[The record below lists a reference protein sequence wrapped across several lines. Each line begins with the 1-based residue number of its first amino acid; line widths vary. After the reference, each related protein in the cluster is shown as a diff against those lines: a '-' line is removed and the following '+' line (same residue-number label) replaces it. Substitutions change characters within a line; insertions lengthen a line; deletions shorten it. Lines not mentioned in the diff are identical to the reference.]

1 MKTIFKYIALTALAI
16 ICGLNVS
23 AQNLPEGTYE
33 GKNGIAYR
41 KSSALKPGTT
51 DTYVVNLETFVYGA
65 VTVKNVSVPADI
77 VLVLDVSGSM
87 DETMYEHVYTAR
99 SSQAYSYDGYGDN
112 AYYYKHTDGKYYLV
126 RRGSY
131 RTGAILRGQY
141 HTYLYYVVNGK
152 YYYLSGNS
160 VVEERPENP
169 SYGWINWFFGS
180 HNTTIWTGVLYNV
193 QQIDRG
199 SKMDNLKIAVNA
211 FIDAIQ
217 HNDLYD
223 DDDQRRVDENN
234 QSTSLGNQISIVKF
248 ASDQYY
254 QSIVGYNSND
264 APTAAG
270 DHRGAK
276 GNNNYNY
283 TEVVRG
289 FTTTA
294 TDANV
299 TSLKNSVN
307 SLQAGGATAADYGL
321 NLARLLLRDI
331 QASRPESNK
340 TVVFFTDGSPTY
352 GNAFS
357 DTVAGYAINNAYQIK
372 STYDAMLFTVGVFE
386 NLVTVNP
393 DEGTT
398 DETELQNV
406 NTYMSR
412 VSSNYPDAVDFTSPS
427 TPLPVPQQTYYQ
439 NVITGT
445 DLTSVF
451 QSIAEASGGS
461 GATEVTSESTVTVD
475 VVASSF
481 SLPSGISADDI
492 TVTVAPCTG
501 YDKDN
506 HASYKEDIGGGKE
519 RLYLEFGEN
528 KASTEYN
535 LPAITPEVDPDHNMV
550 TTTGFDFSS
559 NWCGLDESLGSE
571 GEWRG
576 YKQTISF
583 EIKLN
588 DSAVGGPNVVTNDR
602 KSGIYVNG
610 NPVAEFNRPV
620 VKVPVSIW
628 IMKKGLLGDDSAVFN
643 VQYAKYEEG
652 VDPTSLPSSA
662 WKSFTKVIVN
672 SNDPKEKNPHDT
684 SDNEY
689 YPIVKLVGLDP
700 DYFYR
705 IKEDAWAWTY
715 TYVADGIQYV
725 FGENQQNPFV
735 FTNIPQPN
743 IKSGEGSVKNE
754 FNPGSSSSK

>member
-1 MKTIFKYIALTALAI
+1 MKTTFKNIALTALAI

-41 KSSALKPGTT
+41 KSSSLKPGTN
-51 DTYVVNLETFVYGA
+51 DTYVVNLEAFVYGA
-65 VTVKNVSVPADI
+65 VTVKNVSIPADI

-99 SSQAYSYDGYGDN
+99 TSQGYSYDGYGN
-112 AYYYKHTDGKYYLV
+112 NTYYYKHTDGKYYPV

-131 RTGAILRGQY
+131 RTGAFMQGQY

-169 SYGWINWFFGS
+169 SYGWINWLFGS

-211 FIDAIQ
+211 FIDTIQ

-234 QSTSLGNQISIVKF
+234 QPTSLGNQISIVKF
-248 ASDQYY
+248 ASNQYY
-254 QSIVGYNSND
+254 NSSVGYNSND

-270 DHRGAK
+270 DHRGAN
-276 GNNNYNY
+276 GSNNYNY

-307 SLQAGGATAADYGL
+307 SLRAGGATAADFGL

-331 QASRPESNK
+331 QPSRPESNK

-352 GNAFS
+352 QNAFNA
-357 DTVAGYAINNAYQIK
+357 TVAGYAINNAYQIK
-372 STYDAMLFTVGVFE
+372 STYDATVFTVGVFGD
-386 NLVTVNP
+386 LVVVDD

-427 TPLPVPQQTYYQ
+427 TPIPVPQQTYYQ

-461 GATEVTSESTVTVD
+461 GATEVTSESSVTVD

-481 SLPSGISADDI
+481 SLPAGITENDI

-501 YDKDN
+501 QTK
-506 HASYKEDIGGGKE
+506 AKEDIGGGKE
-519 RLYLEFGEN
+519 RLYFTFGTD
-528 KASTEYN
+528 KASTEYG
-535 LPAITPEVDPDHNMV
+535 LPAITPAVDAEHNMV
-550 TTTGFDFSS
+550 TTSGFDFSA
-559 NWCGLDESLGSE
+559 NWCGYNEATHQ
-571 GEWRG
+571 WQG
-576 YKQTISF
+576 YKQTITF

-588 DSAVGGPNVVTNDR
+588 EEAIGGPNVATNDR

-610 NPVAEFNRPV
+610 NPVAEFNRPI
-620 VKVPVSIW
+620 VKIPVSIW
-628 IMKKGLLGDDSAVFN
+628 IKKRGLLGDDSAVFN
-643 VQYAKYEEG
+643 IEYATYQEG
-652 VDPTSLPSSA
+652 VDPTSLPKSA
-662 WKSFTKVIVN
+662 WKSFTKVMVN
-672 SNDPKEKNPHDT
+672 SHSPKDT
-684 SDNEY
+684 DG

-705 IKEDAWAWTY
+705 VREDAWAWSY
-715 TYVADGIQYV
+715 DHVGGGVQYV

-735 FTNIPQPN
+735 FDNTPLPN
-743 IKSGEGSVKNE
+743 VKTGESSVKNE
-754 FNPGSSSSK
+754 FTPASASSK